1 VMDMRRITGCVL
13 CLFLVSLSLLIL
25 HITNLLL
32 LFLDSIQDSDTVHLN
47 IFAAAAADDDDN
59 NVSIV
64 SLVWRRM
71 NIVRS
76 SALVSTVPLIPL
88 MILPPAILVGS
99 IHWVAMQLY
108 IYN

>member
-1 VMDMRRITGCVL
+1 L

-32 LFLDSIQDSDTVHLN
+32 LFLDSIQDSDAVHLN
-47 IFAAAAADDDDN
+47 IVAAAADDDD

-64 SLVWRRM
+64 SLVWRRW
-71 NIVRS
+71 NIVRF

-108 IYN
+108 LYN